1 MQKIIPYLWFNDQA
15 EQAAKLYTSL
25 FPDAKVLSTSRYG
38 DSGPG
43 PKGTVMLVTF
53 QLEGQ
58 RFMALNG
65 GPQFTF
71 TPALSFFVTC
81 KAAEDVE
88 ALYWKLSDGGKIFME
103 LRKYPFSEKFG
114 WVEDRYGLSWQ
125 LNLSGRETKIAPFLM
140 FVGKQYGKAEEA
152 VRFYASLF
160 EDSKVEQLERYGA
173 GQEETPG
180 TVMHGRFSLAGQ
192 EFMAMDSRR
201 NHDFTFTPATSLYVN
216 CDTQREIDTLWE
228 KLSADG
234 GEPGRC
240 GWLTDRYGV
249 SWQIVPTTLSELMGG
264 GRRGAPARVMQALL
278 KMNKLDIKGLQ
289 QAYDQKS

>member
-1 MQKIIPYLWFNDQA
+1 
-15 EQAAKLYTSL
+15 
-25 FPDAKVLSTSRYG
+25 
-38 DSGPG
+38 
-43 PKGTVMLVTF
+43 
-53 QLEGQ
+53 
-58 RFMALNG
+58 
-65 GPQFTF
+65 
-71 TPALSFFVTC
+71 
-81 KAAEDVE
+81 
-88 ALYWKLSDGGKIFME
+88 
-103 LRKYPFSEKFG
+103 
-114 WVEDRYGLSWQ
+114 
-125 LNLSGRETKIAPFLM
+125 
-140 FVGKQYGKAEEA
+140 
-152 VRFYASLF
+152 
-160 EDSKVEQLERYGA
+160 
-173 GQEETPG
+173 
-180 TVMHGRFSLAGQ
+180 
-192 EFMAMDSRR
+192 MDSRR